1 MSLCI
6 HLDKPAGHAYTNL
19 DILSG
24 HVSLDLQSDETISS
38 IIVKL
43 EGIVRTRLREPKKY
57 EDDRES
63 KKWETEIHKV
73 LYLTQTVF
81 PADEVQKQST
91 SAAGFK
97 LKKGE
102 YKYPF
107 QFRIPINNICIPQTG
122 LLKALSDIGQG
133 FDPVKETQ
141 RQVNHVKTTL
151 PPSLSGIPNE
161 MAWCRYFVK
170 VTLVRPQFYRT
181 NTRKLELF
189 VLLPIEPPRPPPTTR
204 ETFAKREHIQNYQQG
219 PPKKKRGLF
228 DSLRGK
234 PDGPPSPIIQSRFFV
249 EARLPSP
256 PIITPN
262 EPIPLRILFTKLV
275 PFSAPIILRSLQIRL
290 ISTTHIRVNDIRHDL
305 LLSSHAHSST
315 ALAVHI
321 GYPGSPVGEEIEA
334 DNTTWKDW
342 TLPSSIQPSFVTCNI
357 RRKYDLEISVGV
369 SLGLQPHFEV
379 VNLIMPVEIFSG
391 IRPPPELQLMN
402 SQRRRPSNAIPK
414 PSNAVPKPDTK
425 RRPSQGAPSAVVSP
439 VTPQTGTFSPVSP
452 VSPAPK
458 PAQPSK
464 LPPLQ
469 TNTATSRPTSVAY
482 PFSPIQPT
490 NEPPTDQPPPAFS
503 TAITTSSPIGGID
516 DLPPTYDEATAV
528 DVGPVSGPRR
538 EFQQDPDYYTRPP
551 EIESGGK
558 N

>member
-43 EGIVRTRLREPKKY
+43 EGIVRTKLKEPKKY

-63 KKWETEIHKV
+63 KRWETEIHKV

-91 SAAGFK
+91 TANGFK

-141 RQVNHVKTTL
+141 KQVNHVKTTL

-170 VTLVRPQFYRT
+170 CTLVRPQFYRT

-189 VLLPIEPPRPPPTTR
+189 VLLPIEPPRPPLTSR

-219 PPKKKRGLF
+219 PPRKKRGLF
-228 DSLRGK
+228 ESLRGK
-234 PDGPPSPIIQSRFFV
+234 ADTPPSPIIQSRFFV

-275 PFSAPIILRSLQIRL
+275 PFAAPIILRSLQIRL
-290 ISTTHIRVNDIRHDL
+290 ISTTHIRVHDIKHDL
-305 LLSSHAHSST
+305 ILSSHAHSST

-321 GYPGSPVGEEIEA
+321 GYPNSPVGEEIEA
-334 DNTTWKDW
+334 DNSSWKDW

-391 IRPPPELQLMN
+391 IRPPPELQLMG
-402 SQRRRPSNAIPK
+402 SQRRKPSNAIP
-414 PSNAVPKPDTK
+414 PTDSK
-425 RRPSQGAPSAVVSP
+425 RRPSQAAAAALVSP
-439 VTPQTGTFSPVSP
+439 ATPMSSAPSPVSP
-452 VSPAPK
+452 VSPPLQPPK
-458 PAQPSK
+458 PSK

-469 TNTATSRPTSVAY
+469 TNTAATTRPTSVAY
-482 PFSPIQPT
+482 PFSPVQPT
-490 NEPPTDQPPPAFS
+490 GEQLPTDQPPAFS
-503 TAITTSSPIGGID
+503 AAITTSSPLGGID
-516 DLPPTYDEATAV
+516 DLPPTYDEATAAN
-528 DVGPVSGPRR
+528 VGPVSGPRR

-551 EIESGGK
+551 EIESQPTGK
-558 N
+558 R